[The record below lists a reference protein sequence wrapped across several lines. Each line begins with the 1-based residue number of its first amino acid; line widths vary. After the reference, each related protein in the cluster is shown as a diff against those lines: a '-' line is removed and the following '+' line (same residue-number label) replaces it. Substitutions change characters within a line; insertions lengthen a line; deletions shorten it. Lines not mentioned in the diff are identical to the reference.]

1 MSRPGGARADA
12 PSVMAYP
19 GKVEKAKRAE
29 QSVAACVLE
38 VRTGQ
43 NGAEPQL
50 LLVQRPE
57 TGLLAGN
64 HDVLKQVCV
73 FIEMPV
79 RAADAARGGGDMEER
94 LLAVNEILFW
104 PIWLPSG
111 QERVHRTAR
120 AAHCCHRPARTG
132 MYCKGLLEDVALH
145 KVHVTLSLH
154 VQKMR
159 TQHPERYQ
167 CAGLWEF
174 PGVTVS
180 AEASETDRK
189 NRR

>member
-1 MSRPGGARADA
+1 MELGAKVCTVHQSPDCARCPIRRQCLAYAEVEAHESAGGARADA

-79 RAADAARGGGDMEER
+79 RAADAARGGGDR
-94 LLAVNEILFW
+94 GKA
-104 PIWLPSG
+104 PSS
-111 QERVHRTAR
+111 Q
-120 AAHCCHRPARTG
+120 
-132 MYCKGLLEDVALH
+132 
-145 KVHVTLSLH
+145 
-154 VQKMR
+154 
-159 TQHPERYQ
+159 
-167 CAGLWEF
+167 
-174 PGVTVS
+174 
-180 AEASETDRK
+180 
-189 NRR
+189 